1 MLMKH
6 VFKQLG
12 ATALAL
18 AVTVC
23 GVTALGAN
31 AASGPSP
38 VGYTENGTTYYSP
51 LGTTE
56 EPETEPASA
65 CVDGIFENCY
75 VTGTI
80 FFRDNDFDPVI
91 LTQPTYDSDV
101 LTGTLKNVP
110 ATSSTYYFYID
121 YEARDAGGIW
131 RGIKTVGNGIYN
143 YNGGNYFAFRNTKAG
158 DLTFTWDKNEPDS
171 INITGGGA
179 QVIDSDLPY
188 DPSYDPTEDFTSE
201 PEITSEPT
209 EPEGDYEILDI
220 YENFESANVR
230 FKNHSINSEGMFMF
244 SHGLVASDPVNIPAS
259 DEPYYFVIEYE
270 LLHVSGYWDFVKT
283 DGNDLYEY
291 DGGNF
296 FAFYKTTDGNV
307 TFTWNISE
315 NRVDVTGAGV
325 IPMKSQIPF
334 NGNINSDVTEPY
346 TIPAFDVTYPS
357 SDIPDVSTAVIATTT
372 PASSFN
378 KGDVNRDN
386 TININDATMIQRY
399 LAKYNDLD
407 DEQLIL
413 ADATGDGFVTIKDAT
428 EIQKYIALLPNSL
441 TP

>member
-1 MLMKH
+1 MKH
-6 VFKQLG
+6 IFKQLG

-31 AASGPSP
+31 AASGSSP

-91 LTQPTYDSDV
+91 LTQDTYDSDV

-158 DLTFTWDKNEPDS
+158 DLTFT
-171 INITGGGA
+171 
-179 QVIDSDLPY
+179 
-188 DPSYDPTEDFTSE
+188 
-201 PEITSEPT
+201 
-209 EPEGDYEILDI
+209 
-220 YENFESANVR
+220 
-230 FKNHSINSEGMFMF
+230 
-244 SHGLVASDPVNIPAS
+244 
-259 DEPYYFVIEYE
+259 
-270 LLHVSGYWDFVKT
+270 
-283 DGNDLYEY
+283 
-291 DGGNF
+291 
-296 FAFYKTTDGNV
+296 
-307 TFTWNISE
+307 
-315 NRVDVTGAGV
+315 
-325 IPMKSQIPF
+325 
-334 NGNINSDVTEPY
+334 
-346 TIPAFDVTYPS
+346 
-357 SDIPDVSTAVIATTT
+357 
-372 PASSFN
+372 
-378 KGDVNRDN
+378 
-386 TININDATMIQRY
+386 
-399 LAKYNDLD
+399 
-407 DEQLIL
+407 
-413 ADATGDGFVTIKDAT
+413 
-428 EIQKYIALLPNSL
+428 
-441 TP
+441 